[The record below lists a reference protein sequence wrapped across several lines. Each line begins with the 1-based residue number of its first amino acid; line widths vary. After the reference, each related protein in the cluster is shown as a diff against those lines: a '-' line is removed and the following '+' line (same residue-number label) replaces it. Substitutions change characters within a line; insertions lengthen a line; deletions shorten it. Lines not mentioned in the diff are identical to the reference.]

1 MFQGVSIKEF
11 NKAFRNEDD
20 CKQYL
25 FDLKWKV
32 GYRCRRCGC
41 TKSNKGKTSFHM
53 RCKVCGYDESVT
65 AHTMFHKL
73 KIPLQKAFGMAFR
86 LSVKKKGMSTTEL
99 AREFTINQ
107 KSSWLFKRKTPE
119 AMKSSGKY
127 LLDTKVEVDE
137 ILIGGPEKN
146 KRGRNKGDKKLVV
159 IAVEK
164 VKGNKIGRAY
174 AEVIEQASGDC
185 FKPFFERYI
194 DKDNAQVITDR
205 WRGYQPLES
214 EFESRRTDCD
224 VLAIDAANGGDSEC
238 HYLFVCAMT
247 ERRSRTRRIGRRAV
261 YMQTR
266 RGNCEYEGSRKRYA
280 RRGSLDD
287 VLQPALNRR
296 AHGLRWSAR
305 RRSRVRMRIRH
316 FYCASGVYRNRAGLR
331 AGHRSGND
339 RRHSEEGCRGR
350 TIQRRY

>member
-25 FDLKWKV
+25 FDLKWKD

-73 KIPLQKAFGMAFR
+73 KIALQKAFGMAFR

-107 KSSWLFKRKTPE
+107 KSSWLFKRKTQE

-214 EFESRRTDCD
+214 EFEIRQKSS
-224 VLAIDAANGGDSEC
+224 NGGKAFPGLHCVIMNLKGWIRGIHHHCSERFTNG
-238 HYLFVCAMT
+238 YLSEFFF
-247 ERRSRTRRIGRRAV
+247 RF
-261 YMQTR
+261 
-266 RGNCEYEGSRKRYA
+266 
-280 RRGSLDD
+280 
-287 VLQPALNRR
+287 NRR
-296 AHGLRWSAR
+296 NFLTSIWHKLIERFMTGQPYSYKANA
-305 RRSRVRMRIRH
+305 
-316 FYCASGVYRNRAGLR
+316 
-331 AGHRSGND
+331 
-339 RRHSEEGCRGR
+339 
-350 TIQRRY
+350 T